1 VFADYDY
8 KQRYLLQASVRR
20 DGSSNFGSDVQYGT
34 FYSASV
40 GWNLAK
46 ENFFQ
51 VDFIDDLK
59 LRGSYGSVGNRLG
72 LTNYASQG
80 TVGFGSYPGGSSTI
94 PDNVAN
100 PDLSWETT
108 TTTNIGLELNMFND
122 RVRLVSDY
130 FIRNTTDL
138 LFAIPTADE
147 AGVGS
152 INGNV
157 GDIRNKGLEI
167 SLQADLFR
175 SNDFKWTLGG
185 NIIFLDHEIVKLPD
199 GEPIDPTANTFFIR
213 WEEGRLINEHFLI
226 RYAGVDPATGRAQ
239 FYGGDGNVYFAN
251 ELPEGEEHR
260 VFQGKSTIADKEG
273 GFFSNITYKG
283 FGLRTDFVF
292 KYGNWINNFVR
303 SDRESDG
310 LAIAD
315 NQAVGAF
322 NYWQQPGD
330 TDVLPSPIYS
340 ATDATVMGNSDRW
353 LERGDYIRMRNVTL
367 SYTFPSKTLEKTP
380 ISSLRI
386 YLQGQNLLTFT
397 KFWGDP
403 EVGLSSGETISFANA
418 VAPGEATLYSY
429 PNTKSYQ
436 IGLDLS
442 F

>member
-1 VFADYDY
+1 
-8 KQRYLLQASVRR
+8 
-20 DGSSNFGSDVQYGT
+20 
-34 FYSASV
+34 
-40 GWNLAK
+40 
-46 ENFFQ
+46 
-51 VDFIDDLK
+51 
-59 LRGSYGSVGNRLG
+59 
-72 LTNYASQG
+72 
-80 TVGFGSYPGGSSTI
+80 
-94 PDNVAN
+94 
-100 PDLSWETT
+100 
-108 TTTNIGLELNMFND
+108 MFND

-167 SLQADLFR
+167 SLQGDLFR
-175 SNDFKWTLGG
+175 GNDFKWTLGG
-185 NIIFLDHEIVKLPD
+185 NILFLDHEIVKLPD

-213 WEEGRLINEHFLI
+213 WEEGRKINEHFLI

-239 FYGGDGNVYFAN
+239 FYGGDGNIYFAN

-367 SYTFPSKTLEKTP
+367 SYSFPSQTLEKTP

-418 VAPGEATLYSY
+418 VAP
-429 PNTKSYQ
+429 
-436 IGLDLS
+436 
-442 F
+442 

>member
-1 VFADYDY
+1 
-8 KQRYLLQASVRR
+8 
-20 DGSSNFGSDVQYGT
+20 
-34 FYSASV
+34 
-40 GWNLAK
+40 
-46 ENFFQ
+46 
-51 VDFIDDLK
+51 
-59 LRGSYGSVGNRLG
+59 
-72 LTNYASQG
+72 
-80 TVGFGSYPGGSSTI
+80 
-94 PDNVAN
+94 
-100 PDLSWETT
+100 
-108 TTTNIGLELNMFND
+108 
-122 RVRLVSDY
+122 
-130 FIRNTTDL
+130 